1 MKILYIE
8 DDIEFIEMVKI
19 ILNKKSYTV
28 DYETDGERG
37 LCKASMNYYDLII
50 IDINLPNKNGL
61 EICKELRNNK
71 NTTPIIFLTSNL
83 EKETLLNAFRIG
95 GDDYIE
101 KPFNKEELILRIETI
116 LRRPKNNYIKDKIKC
131 GDFCLN
137 INSKKLFFKE
147 HLITLTKKEYNILE
161 LFFRNQN
168 RILDRQEIFDKVW
181 DINDNPLSNTVEVFI
196 KNIRKK
202 INKYTKRK
210 LINNIR
216 CIGYYVG
223 DID

>member
-8 DDIEFIEMVKI
+8 DDVESIEMVKI
-19 ILNKKSYTV
+19 ILNKKSYIV

-95 GDDYIE
+95 ADDYIE

-131 GDFCLN
+131 GDFYLN

-147 HLITLTKKEYNILE
+147 HLISLTKKEYNILE

-181 DINDNPLSNTVEVFI
+181 DVNDNPLSNTVEVFI

-202 INKYTKRK
+202 INKHTKRK
-210 LINNIR
+210 LINNVR

-223 DID
+223 DIN